1 MATPI
6 GFEPTIST
14 VTGWHVRPLHHG
26 AVSQLFDSKGVSG
39 VGQTWPWPTSGA
51 WSARQE
57 TGRVASTLPGSPAH
71 RSRAAPE
78 DERESRKKSLCEG
91 TPLALPAHGLRPRY
105 PCPYPHGLRP
115 RYSCSILLSL
125 DVRNDFG
132 LTVTRLALGGGL
144 CLLRRRL
151 WRIRLR
157 WRLRRG

>member
-1 MATPI
+1 LGKLGPGQPRARGARGRRQAGLLPRCRGVLRIAIALLRRTREKVEEESLRGDTPRA
-6 GFEPTIST
+6 PRA
-14 VTGWHVRPLHHG
+14 WAAPPRPLLP
-26 AVSQLFDSKGVSG
+26 S
-39 VGQTWPWPTSGA
+39 A
-51 WSARQE
+51 W
-57 TGRVASTLPGSPAH
+57 
-71 RSRAAPE
+71 AAPP
-78 DERESRKKSLCEG
+78 R
-91 TPLALPAHGLRPRY
+91 PLLPAHGLRPRD
-105 PCPYPHGLRP
+105 PCSHSHGLRPRYSCSHPHGLRP